1 MKLADLQKKLKP
13 AKLDGYLVT
22 RNNMFLNQDVRNDE
36 NLVRLLTGFTGS
48 HQRLFFSPL
57 AGSEHARPYPFPP
70 GHQSLV
76 SDPNGK
82 GSSVRQLYLRFCR
95 A

>member
-36 NLVRLLTGFTGS
+36 NLVRLLAGFIIGAFL
-48 HQRLFFSPL
+48 QRFGGRGAWVIWGIWMVLTFAPSCWDTT
-57 AGSEHARPYPFPP
+57 S
-70 GHQSLV
+70 
-76 SDPNGK
+76 
-82 GSSVRQLYLRFCR
+82 
-95 A
+95 

>member
-36 NLVRLLTGFTGS
+36 NLLRLLTGFTGS
-48 HQRLFFSPL
+48 DGSLLILRDKAILFVDGRYELQP
-57 AGSEHARPYPFPP
+57 R
-70 GHQSLV
+70 
-76 SDPNGK
+76 GK
-82 GSSVRQLYLRFCR
+82 PIP
-95 A
+95 AK

>member
-36 NLVRLLTGFTGS
+36 NLLRLLTGFTGS
-48 HQRLFFSPL
+48 AYSPRQ
-57 AGSEHARPYPFPP
+57 GD
-70 GHQSLV
+70 SLC
-76 SDPNGK
+76 G
-82 GSSVRQLYLRFCR
+82 R
-95 A
+95 AL